1 MNTPSS
7 KNEGARLA
15 ALESY
20 RVLNTQ
26 PEADFDEIT
35 QLGSF
40 ICGTP
45 IALMSLVDEKR
56 QWFKSK
62 VGLDVDQTP
71 REQAFCRYTILGN
84 ELMVVEDATKDQRFA
99 ANPLVT
105 GYPNIRFYAGAP
117 LLTAEGYALG
127 SLCVIDQQPRK
138 LSSMQ
143 EKALS
148 ALARQVVKMLELRR
162 ITAELAA
169 ALENVKTLGKLLPI
183 CAYCRGIRD
192 DKGYWQ
198 ELEQYLHTRTDT
210 KATHGI
216 CADCEKK
223 HFGDFT
229 LPDLAI

>member
-1 MNTPSS
+1 
-7 KNEGARLA
+7 
-15 ALESY
+15 
-20 RVLNTQ
+20 
-26 PEADFDEIT
+26 
-35 QLGSF
+35 
-40 ICGTP
+40 
-45 IALMSLVDEKR
+45 
-56 QWFKSK
+56 
-62 VGLDVDQTP
+62 
-71 REQAFCRYTILGN
+71 
-84 ELMVVEDATKDQRFA
+84 
-99 ANPLVT
+99 
-105 GYPNIRFYAGAP
+105 
-117 LLTAEGYALG
+117 
-127 SLCVIDQQPRK
+127 
-138 LSSMQ
+138 MQ

-198 ELEQYLHTRTDT
+198 ELEQYLHTHTDT